1 MDSMQRF
8 LLRLNLATRCLICRF
23 FGHVKHDVSFRTVGL
38 KQCLHCLRVTDH
50 KTVRRRVTFGEVER
64 RMAEHPPKG
73 YSFVSCNWKKRK
85 ARFVSATGHLKFVT
99 F

>member
-1 MDSMQRF
+1 MKRLVF
-8 LLRLNLATRCLICRF
+8 RVNFALRRALYYF
-23 FGHVKHDVSFRTVGL
+23 FGHVKHDVSFHTVGL
-38 KQCLHCLRVTDH
+38 KQCLRCLRITDH

-73 YSFVSCNWKKRK
+73 YSFISCNWKKRK
-85 ARFVSATGHLKFVT
+85 ARFVSPTGTLKFVT

>member
-1 MDSMQRF
+1 MR
-8 LLRLNLATRCLICRF
+8 RPLARINFAIRRVLCYF

-38 KQCLHCLRVTDH
+38 KQCLRCLCITEH
-50 KTVRRRVTFGEVER
+50 KSVRRKVTFGEVEQ
-64 RMAEHPPKG
+64 RMMDHPPKG

-85 ARFVSATGHLKFVT
+85 ARFISATGHLKFVT